1 MISDYKTSKKRKI
14 LIYYLVY
21 KGSENCEKAHHNFLD
36 SKVMS
41 SDVFF
46 NLKFSLVFYDSD
58 EEMQLILII
67 RITGTK
73 LEPSDVWHF
82 FERLT

>member
-1 MISDYKTSKKRKI
+1 MISDYKTSKKKKI

-21 KGSENCEKAHHNFLD
+21 KGSENCEKAHHNFLE

-46 NLKFSLVFYDSD
+46 NLKFSLVFYDSV
-58 EEMQLILII
+58 
-67 RITGTK
+67 RRGNAAN
-73 LEPSDVWHF
+73 SHY
-82 FERLT
+82 